1 MSPFVKFSIKGVR
14 TMPIRRERSDAA
26 EHRRLILQT
35 ARSLFEEHGVQEVSM
50 HQIAKTAG
58 IGQGTLYRR
67 YAHKGD
73 LCSDLIEDAGYEVIN
88 ATERYLD
95 SEENVRSP
103 AERLGGVLDLLVD
116 FIDDKVQLLI
126 PLHNV
131 HMNIEDKTAFFRS
144 PIYINLKRILTQ
156 LLEEIPSRVDN
167 SEPQI
172 TAHVILC
179 SLNPAGYLHLRDVLG
194 FSKEE
199 IKRHYRKLYAGI

>member
-1 MSPFVKFSIKGVR
+1 
-14 TMPIRRERSDAA
+14 MPIRRERSDAA

-35 ARSLFEEHGVQEVSM
+35 ARCLFEEYGVQEVSM

-73 LCSDLIEDAGYEVIN
+73 LCSDLIEDAGIEVVN
-88 ATERYLD
+88 ATESYVSSTASTL
-95 SEENVRSP
+95 SP
-103 AERLGGVLDLLVD
+103 AERLGGALDLLVD
-116 FIDDKVQLLI
+116 FLDDKVQLLI

-131 HMNIEDKTAFFRS
+131 HMSMEDKTAFFRS
-144 PIYINLKRILTQ
+144 PIYINLRRILTQ
-156 LLEEIPSRVDN
+156 LLQEIPSCSGEVD
-167 SEPQI
+167 PQI

-179 SLNPAGYLHLRDVLG
+179 SLNPAGYLHMRDCLG

-199 IKRHYRKLYAGI
+199 IKLHYRRLYAGI